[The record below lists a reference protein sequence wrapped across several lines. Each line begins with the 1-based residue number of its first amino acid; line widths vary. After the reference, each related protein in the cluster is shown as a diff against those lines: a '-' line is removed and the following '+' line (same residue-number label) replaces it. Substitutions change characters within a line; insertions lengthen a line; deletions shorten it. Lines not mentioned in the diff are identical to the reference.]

1 MSKKD
6 KIKELLAMQ
15 KRFIEADKKGE
26 FNLRDYFSEEGTDLG
41 NLRKDYM
48 KLAMDIVD
56 EAHKKVGSNR

>member
-1 MSKKD
+1 
-6 KIKELLAMQ
+6 MQ